1 MKGVRLQSLKSKIS
15 ILVVGLLAVILS
27 LIWGYYYW
35 NQYKETK
42 REAEE
47 RVATIGRLISGV
59 GAYTLLTMDFTFLD
73 KTIQK
78 VMEEKEILYIKVVG
92 KEGNL
97 LRERKKT
104 RSDKHYIEVKTPI
117 IVAGDKAGNV
127 IIGYSLEEAH
137 GMLKKN
143 ITKTFVMMLGALTLS
158 SALLLFLLNRLIIKP
173 IETMN
178 EVINH
183 AEEGDL
189 TAEVS
194 LNSSDEM
201 GGMAFA
207 FNNLVK
213 KLRDLI
219 SRVITSSYHIAL
231 KTENVVK
238 SSNRIADGVHQEA
251 SATEQTT
258 SSIEQIAAS
267 ISEVA
272 KNTEALAINVEETSA
287 TVNEMAVSVEQVGK
301 NADNMAISVEEVSA
315 TVEEMISS
323 IEDTAK
329 NASSMTEAVNDTSL
343 TVENLLISIEQI
355 AKSTDSLKHL
365 VSDTSDIINE
375 MIYTIQEVAKKIE
388 GASTLSRRAYEE
400 AEKGGMSIYKGI
412 ESLQNMGKATEKAMS
427 IIEGLG
433 RRSEEIGSIVEVIDE
448 IADQTNLLALNAAI
462 EAARAGEAGKGFAV
476 VAEEIRKLAE
486 RSMEATKEISEV
498 IKQVQQETST
508 AVKAIEETFNEGRA
522 GISLAAGSKEAFQSI
537 VASMKENSEIMTDIA
552 RSASELSKGAEQA
565 IRYIEDMNN
574 SAEEVAIAV
583 KTQADSADIIRNSI
597 ETMNNH
603 VRDVNIAVK
612 EQAKGGKQIREA
624 LEKMKMMVNEVNM
637 AVKEQVKGIRQ
648 VVQSIELMNS
658 MTQQIASAT
667 TEQRAGGEAI
677 VRAMESINHI
687 ASENLKLATEM
698 KNLSEETLLEV
709 ENLTYKLSH
718 FRISHNSNK
727 RCWQI
732 TNCPIEVRERC
743 PAYNSEDERCWLIEG
758 TWCKGVQQ
766 GDFKTKIRTCIT
778 CDAYR
783 VIQGIDGN

>member
-1 MKGVRLQSLKSKIS
+1 MKRTRLQSLKLKIS

-35 NQYKETK
+35 NQYHEAK

-47 RVATIGRLISGV
+47 RVATLGRLISGISTS
-59 GAYTLLTMDFTFLD
+59 TLLNKDFTFLD

-78 VMEEKEILYIKVVG
+78 VLEEEEILYIKVIG
-92 KEGNL
+92 KDGNI
-97 LRERKKT
+97 LREKKKT
-104 RSDKHYIEVKTPI
+104 QTDRHYIEIETPI
-117 IVAGDKAGNV
+117 TIAEKNAGSV
-127 IIGYSLEEAH
+127 IIGYSTEEIYAL
-137 GMLKKN
+137 LKKN
-143 ITKTFVMMLGALTLS
+143 IIKTFIMMLAALALS

-173 IETMN
+173 IEIMS
-178 EVINH
+178 EAMKH

-189 TAEVS
+189 TKEVS
-194 LNSSDEM
+194 LNSTDEM
-201 GGMAFA
+201 GRIAFA

-213 KLRDLI
+213 NLRELI

-231 KTENVVK
+231 KTEDVVK
-238 SSNRIADGVHQEA
+238 SSNRIADGVTQEA
-251 SATEQTT
+251 SATEETT

-272 KNTEALAINVEETSA
+272 KNTESLATNVEETSA
-287 TVNEMAVSVEQVGK
+287 TVNEMAASVEQVGK

-315 TVEEMISS
+315 TIEEMILS
-323 IEDTAK
+323 IEDTAR

-343 TVENLLISIEQI
+343 TIENLLLSIEQI
-355 AKSTDSLKHL
+355 AKSTESLKHL
-365 VSDTSDIINE
+365 VSDTSGIINE

-388 GASTLSRRAYEE
+388 GASMLSRRAYEE

-427 IIEGLG
+427 IIESLG

-462 EAARAGEAGKGFAV
+462 EAARAGDAGRGFAV

-537 VASMKENSEIMTDIA
+537 VASMKENSEIMSDIA
-552 RSASELSKGAEQA
+552 RSASELSRGAEQA
-565 IRYIEDMNN
+565 IKYIENMNN

-583 KTQADSADIIRNSI
+583 KTQADSADSIRNSV
-597 ETMNNH
+597 EKMNSH

-624 LEKMKMMVNEVNM
+624 LEKMKMMVNEVNI

-648 VVQSIELMNS
+648 VVQSIELMNT

-687 ASENLKLATEM
+687 ASENLKLANDM

-709 ENLTYKLSH
+709 ENLSYKLSY
-718 FRISHNSNK
+718 FRISYNSHK
-727 RCWQI
+727 RCWEI
-732 TNCPIEVRERC
+732 TNCPLEMREKC
-743 PAYNSEDERCWLIEG
+743 AAYNSEEERCWLIKG
-758 TWCKGVQQ
+758 TWCKGVRQ
-766 GDFKTKIRTCIT
+766 DDVKAKMRTCIT

-783 VIQGIDGN
+783 VIQGLDGN